1 MPTFDIVSE
10 INHHEMDNAIN
21 QTVQEISRRF
31 DLKDTSAEISFKDD
45 TIKIAADDEFQL
57 DQVEK
62 ILHSRLIAR
71 KLEKNILDP
80 QTIENTVS
88 GSYRHYQLKEGI
100 STEVGKNINQLLKG
114 SKLKVQSSIQ
124 QDKVRVT
131 GKKLDDLQSVI
142 ALLKEQ
148 DYGLPLQFNNF
159 RD

>member
-21 QTVQEISRRF
+21 QTAQEISRRF
-31 DLKDTSAEISFKDD
+31 DLKDTSAEVSMQDQ
-45 TIKIAADDEFQL
+45 TIKILADDEFQL

-62 ILHSRLIAR
+62 ILHNRLIAR
-71 KLEKNILDP
+71 KLEKSILDP
-80 QTIENTVS
+80 QDIETTVS
-88 GSYRHYQLKEGI
+88 SAYRNYKLKEGI
-100 STEVGKNINQLLKG
+100 STEIGKKINQLLKS

-124 QDKVRVT
+124 QEKVRVT
-131 GKKLDDLQSVI
+131 GKKIDDLQEAI

-148 DYGLPLQFNNF
+148 DYGLPLQYNNF

>member
-1 MPTFDIVSE
+1 MPSFDIVSE
-10 INHHEMDNAIN
+10 INHHELDNALN
-21 QTVQEISRRF
+21 QTTQEIQRRF
-31 DLKDTSAEISFKDD
+31 DLKDTGAKITFSDKVITISADND
-45 TIKIAADDEFQL
+45 FQL

-62 ILHSRLIAR
+62 IFHARLIAR

-80 QTIENTVS
+80 QDTHSNVS
-88 GSYRHYQLKEGI
+88 ETTRDYKLKEGI
-100 STEVGKNINQLLKG
+100 AADIGKKINQIIKS

-131 GKKLDDLQSVI
+131 GKKLDDLQSAM

-148 DYGLPLQFNNF
+148 DLELPLQFNNF